1 MFPVESSRKVRS
13 VLSIGLTNDIQSPA
27 KDPRLK
33 TKHISGQAND
43 IHVDS
48 STVNDYD
55 VHHMDTSLAV
65 SCSGSAVERTRGKE
79 PSVTAERRAHT
90 TAAEMASEPLP
101 SNGQRDGQAAERRK
115 MNVSSSHSSKQEQEN
130 HGKEG
135 VRYRDRHQKET
146 VEASRHRPGSDDHR
160 SDPRRHGMRDSR
172 EKDHH
177 HRNHHRQEQ
186 KNGAPVESKLNHT
199 QREHSKYRSS
209 HRDRNRNRDLDY
221 DHRDRDRNCHLDYD
235 YRDRDRNRDLDYDHR
250 DRDRNRDLDY
260 DHRDRD
266 RNRDL
271 DYDHRDRDRNRDLDY
286 DHRDRD
292 RNRDLDYDHRDCDR
306 HRHRHREQIEGSAFQ
321 ERQMGLDTRFPSTI
335 TTSLDENEVY
345 NEEVHCNNRLEIDT
359 QDPHLT
365 SLIEYNAAHNKEYFV
380 KLHQQERQSSK
391 SAASPVANGWS
402 PAETTESPN
411 ETTSTIVPYA
421 EFQPRVETTVSSA
434 SNAVASTRTE
444 KAVSQSSNPGICDTL
459 NPLPTPIT
467 QHRPPSHSSA
477 APSPSTSNATNPN
490 ALSRRTSEAS
500 SFSLSSGSDISQPS
514 TSGGHRSLDR
524 RESRSELSPD
534 AQIALDKVKQRNPPV
549 KVTQQIPVSSV
560 AEMWAGYG
568 GSRKRKAHSDT
579 VDVNPL
585 RQRASGG
592 CDSLPS
598 KRSALG
604 AKKNMLQR
612 QKKKY
617 GETWR
622 GRKNWK

>member
-33 TKHISGQAND
+33 TKHISAQTIY
-43 IHVDS
+43 IHGNS

-65 SCSGSAVERTRGKE
+65 ACSGSAVERTCGKE

-101 SNGQRDGQAAERRK
+101 SNGQRDGHAAERRK
-115 MNVSSSHSSKQEQEN
+115 MDVSSSHSTKQEQDN

-135 VRYRDRHQKET
+135 VRYRERHQKET
-146 VEASRHRPGSDDHR
+146 VEAPRHRPRSDDHR

-172 EKDHH
+172 ERDHH
-177 HRNHHRQEQ
+177 HRNHLRQEQ
-186 KNGAPVESKLNHT
+186 KNGAPVESKVNHT
-199 QREHSKYRSS
+199 QREHSRYHSS
-209 HRDRNRNRDLDY
+209 HRDRDRNRDLDY
-221 DHRDRDRNCHLDYD
+221 DRRDH
-235 YRDRDRNRDLDYDHR
+235 DRNRDLDYDHR

-266 RNRDL
+266 RDRNRDL
-271 DYDHRDRDRNRDLDY
+271 DYGHRDRDRNRDLDY

-292 RNRDLDYDHRDCDR
+292 RE
-306 HRHRHREQIEGSAFQ
+306 REREGSACQ
-321 ERQMGLDTRFPSTI
+321 GRQLESSQNKMGLDARFSSTI
-335 TTSLDENEVY
+335 TTSLDENGVCHDD
-345 NEEVHCNNRLEIDT
+345 EVHCNNGLEIDT
-359 QDPHLT
+359 QDPHLV
-365 SLIEYNAAHNKEYFV
+365 SLIEYNATHVPEYFV
-380 KLHQQERQSSK
+380 KLRQQERQSNK
-391 SAASPVANGWS
+391 FAASPVENGWSPAEHEFTSAETEFS

-411 ETTSTIVPYA
+411 ETTPTRVPYA
-421 EFQPRVETTVSSA
+421 GFQPRVETTVSSA
-434 SNAVASTRTE
+434 SNAVASTRAE
-444 KAVSQSSNPGICDTL
+444 KAVSQSPNPGVCDTP

-467 QHRPPSHSSA
+467 QHRPPSYSSA

-500 SFSLSSGSDISQPS
+500 SFSLSSGLDISQPS
-514 TSGGHRSLDR
+514 TSGGYRSFDR

-534 AQIALDKVKQRNPPV
+534 AQIASDKVKQRNPPV
-549 KVTQQIPVSSV
+549 NRTQLIPVPSV
-560 AEMWAGYG
+560 DGIFNRYG

-585 RQRASGG
+585 RQRGSGG

-598 KRSALG
+598 KRSAIG
-604 AKKNMLQR
+604 ASKNMLQR

>member
-33 TKHISGQAND
+33 TKHISAQAND
-43 IHVDS
+43 IHGNS

-55 VHHMDTSLAV
+55 VQHMDTSLAV
-65 SCSGSAVERTRGKE
+65 SYSGSAVERTCGKE

-101 SNGQRDGQAAERRK
+101 GNGQRDGHAAERRK
-115 MNVSSSHSSKQEQEN
+115 MDVSSSHSTKQEQEN
-130 HGKEG
+130 DGKEG
-135 VRYRDRHQKET
+135 VRYRERHQKET
-146 VEASRHRPGSDDHR
+146 AEAPRHRPRSDDHR

-172 EKDHH
+172 ETDHH
-177 HRNHHRQEQ
+177 HRNHPRQEQ
-186 KNGAPVESKLNHT
+186 KNGAPVESKVNHT
-199 QREHSKYRSS
+199 QREHSRYHSS
-209 HRDRNRNRDLDY
+209 
-221 DHRDRDRNCHLDYD
+221 
-235 YRDRDRNRDLDYDHR
+235 HR

-266 RNRDL
+266 RE
-271 DYDHRDRDRNRDLDY
+271 
-286 DHRDRD
+286 
-292 RNRDLDYDHRDCDR
+292 
-306 HRHRHREQIEGSAFQ
+306 RERAGSACQ
-321 ERQMGLDTRFPSTI
+321 GRQLEPSQNKMGLDARFSSTI
-335 TTSLDENEVY
+335 TTSLDENGVCH
-345 NEEVHCNNRLEIDT
+345 NGLEIDT
-359 QDPHLT
+359 QDPHLV
-365 SLIEYNAAHNKEYFV
+365 SLIEYNATHVPEYFV
-380 KLHQQERQSSK
+380 KLHQQERQSSNF
-391 SAASPVANGWS
+391 AASPVENGWSPAEHEFTSAETEFS

-411 ETTSTIVPYA
+411 ETTSTRVPYA
-421 EFQPRVETTVSSA
+421 GFQPRVETTVSSA
-434 SNAVASTRTE
+434 SNAVASTRAE
-444 KAVSQSSNPGICDTL
+444 KAVSQSPNPGVCDTL

-467 QHRPPSHSSA
+467 QHRPPSYSSA

-490 ALSRRTSEAS
+490 TLSPRTSEAS
-500 SFSLSSGSDISQPS
+500 SFRLSSGFDISQPS
-514 TSGGHRSLDR
+514 TSGGYRSFDR

-534 AQIALDKVKQRNPPV
+534 AQIASDKVKQRNPPV
-549 KVTQQIPVSSV
+549 NRTQLIPVPSV
-560 AEMWAGYG
+560 DGIFNRYG

-585 RQRASGG
+585 RQRGSGG

-598 KRSALG
+598 KRSAIG
-604 AKKNMLQR
+604 ASKNMLQR

>member
-13 VLSIGLTNDIQSPA
+13 VLSIGVTNDIQSPA

-33 TKHISGQAND
+33 TKHISAQTND
-43 IHVDS
+43 IHGNS

-65 SCSGSAVERTRGKE
+65 SCSGSAVERTCGKE

-101 SNGQRDGQAAERRK
+101 SNGQRDGHAAERRK
-115 MNVSSSHSSKQEQEN
+115 MDVSSSHSTKQEQEN

-135 VRYRDRHQKET
+135 VRYRERHQKET
-146 VEASRHRPGSDDHR
+146 VEAPRHRPRSDDHR

-172 EKDHH
+172 ERDHH
-177 HRNHHRQEQ
+177 HRNLLRQEQ
-186 KNGAPVESKLNHT
+186 KNGAPVESKVNHT
-199 QREHSKYRSS
+199 QREHSRYHSS
-209 HRDRNRNRDLDY
+209 
-221 DHRDRDRNCHLDYD
+221 
-235 YRDRDRNRDLDYDHR
+235 HR

-271 DYDHRDRDRNRDLDY
+271 DYDHRDRDRDRNRDLDY
-286 DHRDRD
+286 GHRDRD
-292 RNRDLDYDHRDCDR
+292 RNRDLDYDHRDRDR
-306 HRHRHREQIEGSAFQ
+306 EREREGSACQ
-321 ERQMGLDTRFPSTI
+321 GRQLESSQNKMGLDARFSSTI
-335 TTSLDENEVY
+335 TTSLDENGVCHDD
-345 NEEVHCNNRLEIDT
+345 EVHCNNGLEIDT
-359 QDPHLT
+359 QDPHLV
-365 SLIEYNAAHNKEYFV
+365 SLIEYNATHVPEYFV
-380 KLHQQERQSSK
+380 KLRQQERQSNK
-391 SAASPVANGWS
+391 FAASPVESGWSPAEHEFTSAETEFS

-411 ETTSTIVPYA
+411 ETTSTRVPYA
-421 EFQPRVETTVSSA
+421 GFQPRVETTVSSA
-434 SNAVASTRTE
+434 SNAVASTRAE
-444 KAVSQSSNPGICDTL
+444 KAVSQSPNPGVCDTP

-467 QHRPPSHSSA
+467 QHRPPSYSSA

-500 SFSLSSGSDISQPS
+500 SFSLSSGLDISQPS
-514 TSGGHRSLDR
+514 TSGGYRSFDR

-534 AQIALDKVKQRNPPV
+534 AQIASDKVKQRNPPV
-549 KVTQQIPVSSV
+549 NRTQLIPVPSV
-560 AEMWAGYG
+560 DGIFNRYG

-585 RQRASGG
+585 RQRGSGG

-598 KRSALG
+598 KRSAIG
-604 AKKNMLQR
+604 ASKNMLQR